1 MCMYDGVRVFLC
13 VEPLKLSSID
23 FTAFEVPVSRAPI
36 FKQTM
41 STQTWIVIIIT
52 GFDFA
57 N

>member
-1 MCMYDGVRVFLC
+1 MYDGVRVFLC

-52 GFDFA
+52 GSDFA